1 MLQVN
6 ENELVQRFRQPGGAG
21 WVGFVNELLWAACWQ
36 MGIPESEVR
45 TCLRTEIP
53 DGGVDSRVLS
63 GSPADRTGYL
73 QMPSIWQYKAA
84 DEATLTEASIKKE
97 VNKPFAKERILAGD
111 AYRLCVCAHIPE
123 DSRTEIEGWIKAEV
137 EAILKTAPAPKLLSA
152 ADVAHMAGH
161 FPSFVQAMRGVQLQL
176 GTSTFSVWGEAA
188 TARTKTFVPNAAYES
203 YRHRI
208 LAHVDPSHEPQDPI
222 LPIIGLS
229 GIGKTRCVYEA
240 LLTVKAASGLVLYI
254 DNEKV
259 ATGIANL
266 LANTANSAAILVV
279 DDCSSATRFRLKQNL
294 LGHKKRIRV
303 LTIQHETREERQVA
317 PEIAVERY
325 SDVDIERIMQANYP
339 SVAPERMR
347 AYVHLS
353 DGYLRLAIDLC
364 EHDSAIVQAQGLT
377 PAELDVRMY
386 YEERVGTDRE
396 YVSALAL
403 FTRVGRQGEV
413 SEELD
418 AICRWLTFDRQRVE
432 RAFAALKDSPGFVQR
447 SAIYYRVT
455 PELIA
460 MQAFDD
466 AWRQWASGRE
476 EQFLSQIQSLPEEL
490 QKSFLTRVSR
500 SASQGV
506 REIVRNFFRSF
517 AQRFNGDSLG
527 RLAEVLQLRTLIEVD
542 PDFYFPFLSNAV
554 IRASDEQL
562 AAPQRNWYG
571 WEPRRQLVYIAD
583 QLAQFRSHFTSAESM
598 LFRLAQSENEPNIA
612 NNATKTWQRLFRP
625 QLSGTPLP
633 FVDRL
638 KVLEARLPGFHESLP
653 PLFRGALEDLYD
665 FHGSRVVGSALF
677 AGKIPDPEWRFRTQQ
692 DISQY
697 VESTLTLLFKIAN
710 ERKAGVD
717 ADVANGLLLN
727 AIEAFVRQG
736 FLAEVKALIPVDMM
750 PVSIRAELHSR
761 FTLFFRRVEQ
771 FGLPPALAK
780 NDKSAEIAEWLN
792 EFPPLDLVGRLI
804 VQVSTSS
811 WDHYEKEEPWRQSL
825 AELARE
831 ALLAFGVGNPIFDEV
846 LSWLHTE
853 KARGAFD
860 FGLEL
865 GKLDD
870 SQALFEKG
878 LQYALGSDRA
888 DFIRGLAAGC
898 IEKSANNATW
908 LNDLLDRLQSAHPT
922 MAFYIAQILGD
933 RGRAFERTLEMVASK
948 QLSPLFLKSFTV
960 WIGNRRMTLNEV
972 AEAVDVLRPF
982 VKESFPGSAEAMI
995 EFVAYQYH
1003 GQTRPDAQKLDAAFD
1018 ELAWSVAS
1026 ETITESAGQG
1036 FWWGEIVRQ
1045 AMPTVGPERAA
1056 KLLVS
1061 AIMGDN
1067 FHIREISDELLGQL
1081 ASKHPAEVLA
1091 AVSDVI
1097 LSESS
1102 WKFTV
1107 GRSGFFLSLPV
1118 EVISAWLDKVGIEG
1132 ALALAGHVPPPAID
1146 DNAQPTLHP
1155 LTALLL
1161 ERFGDDE
1168 SVFTQFTAGV
1178 HNLQTYVGD
1187 IAGQKEQEVRTAEKF
1202 INHPIPAVRRW
1213 AEIEMRAGKQEAE
1226 RWRAEMDKYRD

>member
-36 MGIPESEVR
+36 MGIPESDVR

-53 DGGVDSRVLS
+53 DGGVDTRVMA

-73 QMPSIWQYKAA
+73 QARSIWQYKAA
-84 DEATLTEASIKKE
+84 NEATLTEVSIKKE
-97 VNKPFAKERILAGD
+97 VNKPFAKGCILAGD

-123 DSRTEIEGWIKAEV
+123 DSRTQIEGWLKAEV

-161 FPSFVQAMRGVQLQL
+161 FPSFVQAMRGVELQQ
-176 GTSTFSVWGEAA
+176 GTSTLSVWGETA
-188 TARTKTFVPNAAYES
+188 TARTKTFIPNVAYES
-203 YRHRI
+203 YRDRI
-208 LAHVDPSHEPQDPI
+208 LAHIDPSHEPQDPV

-240 LLTVKAASGLVLYI
+240 LITLKAAPGLVLYI
-254 DNEKV
+254 DNEQV
-259 ATGIANL
+259 ATGIATL
-266 LANTANSAAILVV
+266 LANTASSAAILVV

-294 LGHKKRIRV
+294 AGHKKRVRV
-303 LTIQHETREERQVA
+303 LTIQHETRDERQVA
-317 PEIAVERY
+317 PEIAVDPY
-325 SDVDIERIMQANYP
+325 SNTEIEKIMQANYP

-347 AYVHLS
+347 AYVQLS

-377 PAELDVRMY
+377 PAELDARMY
-386 YEERVGTDRE
+386 YEERVGADRE

-418 AICRWLTFDRQRVE
+418 ALCKWLTFDRQRVE

-447 SAIYYRVT
+447 SAIYYRIT

-476 EQFLSQIQSLPEEL
+476 EQFLSQIQTLPEEL

-500 SASQGV
+500 SASQEV

-517 AQRFNGDSLG
+517 AQRFIGDSLG

-562 AAPQRNWYG
+562 ASSQRNWLG
-571 WEPRRQLVYIAD
+571 SEPRRQLVYIAD
-583 QLAQFRSHFTSAESM
+583 QLAQFRSYFPGAEAM
-598 LFRLAQSENEPNIA
+598 LFRLAQSENEPNIG

-633 FVDRL
+633 FEERL
-638 KVLEARLPGFHESLP
+638 KLLEARLPTSHEPLP
-653 PLFRGALEDLYD
+653 PLFRGVLEDLYD
-665 FHGSRVVGSALF
+665 FHGSRLVGSALF
-677 AGKIPDPEWRFRTQQ
+677 AGKIPDSEWRFRTQC
-692 DISQY
+692 DVSRYI
-697 VESTLTLLFKIAN
+697 ESTLALLFKIAN
-710 ERKAGVD
+710 ERMAGID
-717 ADVANGLLLN
+717 TDVANGLLLN

-736 FLAEVKALIPVDMM
+736 FLAEVKALIPVDSL
-750 PVSIRAELHSR
+750 PASVRAELHSR
-761 FTLFFRRVEQ
+761 FTLFLGRAER
-771 FGLPPALAK
+771 FGLPRALAK
-780 NDKSAEIAEWLN
+780 DDKSAEIAEWLN
-792 EFPPLDLVGRLI
+792 GFPPFDLVGRLI
-804 VQVSTSS
+804 IQVSTSS
-811 WDHYEKEEPWRQSL
+811 WDHYEKEAPWRNSL
-825 AELARE
+825 AELAQE
-831 ALLAFGVGNPIFDEV
+831 ALNAYGAGDPVFDEV

-860 FGLEL
+860 FGFEL

-870 SQALFEKG
+870 SQALFHKG

-888 DFIRGLAAGC
+888 DFIRGLAVGC
-898 IEKSANNATW
+898 VEKSANNAAW
-908 LNDLLDRLQSAHPT
+908 LNEKLDSLQSAHPT
-922 MAFYIAQILGD
+922 MAFYIAQVLGD

-948 QLSPLFLKSFTV
+948 QLSPLFLKNFTV

-972 AEAVDVLRPF
+972 AAAVEVLRPF
-982 VKESFPGSAEAMI
+982 VKESSRGSAEAMI

-1003 GQTRPDAQKLDAAFD
+1003 GQSRPEAPKLDTAFD

-1036 FWWGEIVRQ
+1036 FWWGEIVRR

-1061 AIMGDN
+1061 GITGDN

-1081 ASKHPAEVLA
+1081 ASEHPAEVLA
-1091 AVSDVI
+1091 AVGDVI
-1097 LSESS
+1097 LSENG
-1102 WKFTV
+1102 WKFAV
-1107 GRSGFFLSLPV
+1107 GRSGLFLSLPV
-1118 EVISAWLDKVGIEG
+1118 EVISAWLDNVGVKG
-1132 ALALAGHVPPPAID
+1132 ALALAGHVPSPRVD
-1146 DNAQPTLHP
+1146 DNGQPILP
-1155 LTALLL
+1155 RLTALLL

-1168 SVFTQFTAGV
+1168 SVFTQFVAGV

-1187 IAGQKEQEVRTAEKF
+1187 IAGQKEQEARDAEKF
-1202 INHPIPAVRRW
+1202 IHHPIPAVRRW
-1213 AEIEMRAGKQEAE
+1213 AELEMRAGKEDAE
-1226 RWRAEMDKYRD
+1226 RWRAEMDKNRD